1 MDKHIDAKL
10 VVAFLSGDKAALNSL
25 VKRWHKLFCKKAYW
39 LVKDADLAKDIA
51 QDSWTSIISKIE
63 TLNNPE
69 SFGNWALR
77 IVYYKSL
84 DTLQSI
90 SKERDRNHAYQKE
103 QIYINDEP
111 VDNSAMEKLLVET
124 LKKLPNQQQI
134 VIRLFYLEDYSL
146 KQISELLE
154 ISIGTAKSRLFY
166 ARETLKQI
174 LKNRTYEK

>member
-124 LKKLPNQQQI
+124 LKKLPNHQQI

-174 LKNRTYEK
+174 FKK